1 MNDYILKQVKGEA
14 KIHKNNSHFCIHKKT
29 NSMVEA
35 WDYRGEC
42 NTELMSFKHDYFWI
56 DVIEYVEP
64 CVQKFKKSDFK
75 IVKRKNLKIDL
86 NNYLVFQGEN
96 FT

>member
-1 MNDYILKQVKGEA
+1 
-14 KIHKNNSHFCIHKKT
+14 
-29 NSMVEA
+29 
-35 WDYRGEC
+35 
-42 NTELMSFKHDYFWI
+42 MSFKHDYFWI